1 MIYLL
6 AVTLS
11 PLMHCFSQ
19 KISIDKEIS
28 KLIIRQ
34 DKIHENVLFD
44 YQSYEYYFRRKN
56 DLLKNGLGNCLLN
69 DSLKEL
75 YVDVES
81 ILKFLPRANVKKDQL
96 KTGFQ
101 KRIKNLYVRD
111 TNFNKNVD
119 SLSEHLTESLQ
130 KNTAAFDSLDCVS
143 TVVSYSSHIKL
154 LEKRIHRK
162 LYKLFMLEGVIEY
175 PSFYLVCYR
184 IAREDRQW
192 SKENCIELI
201 FK

>member
-1 MIYLL
+1 MYLL
-6 AVTLS
+6 AVALL

-19 KISIDKEIS
+19 KFSIEKEIS

-44 YQSYEYYFRRKN
+44 YQSYEYYFKRKN
-56 DLLKNGLGNCLLN
+56 DLFKNGFGSCLLN

-81 ILKFLPRANVKKDQL
+81 IVKFLPRANVKKDQL
-96 KTGFQ
+96 KTGFK
-101 KRIKNLYVRD
+101 KRIKNLCVGD
-111 TNFNKNVD
+111 TNLTKKVD
-119 SLSEHLTESLQ
+119 LLSEHLAESLQ
-130 KNTAAFDSLDCVS
+130 KNTADIDSLNCVS
-143 TVVSYSSHIKL
+143 TVVSYSSHIEL

-192 SKENCIELI
+192 SKENCIEII